1 MKNYL
6 SEQEARRAILDVGKR
21 IYDRGYVAAN
31 DGNISC
37 KISDTTIL
45 VTPTGVFPKG
55 LLWSRISLVKMDLG
69 GTILDGG
76 KPSSEV
82 KMHLRAYQENPD
94 ITGVVHAHPA
104 AATSFSVMGMEMK
117 KPVVAEAVLVTGNIL
132 IAPYAKPGTYD
143 VPDSIAP
150 FINRYNAVLL
160 ANHGALSW
168 ERTFTRPFTAWKP
181 WNTRRVSCFAPLF
194 WPISPAVMSR
204 IYPGSSAGL
213 VQIRDEMVYSPGE
226 FRRIQRFRLR
236 SNFIAFIKY
245 GPDFPRSS
253 LACSIHARLFLFAD
267 PGVHLCQY
275 AAQPVHGNL
284 LIHVLAPGLG

>member
-6 SEQEARRAILDVGKR
+6 SEQEARRAILNVGKR

-45 VTPTGVFPKG
+45 VTPTGVSKG
-55 LLWSRISLVKMDLG
+55 FMEPDSLVKMDLDG
-69 GTILDGG
+69 AILDGG

-94 ITGVVHAHPA
+94 ITGVVH
-104 AATSFSVMGMEMK
+104 
-117 KPVVAEAVLVTGNIL
+117 EAVLVTGNIL

-150 FINRYNAVLL
+150 FISRYNAVLL

-168 ERTFTRPFTAWKP
+168 GKDLYQALYRMEALEHQAGILFRTLILAHITGRDVPYLSGEA
-181 WNTRRVSCFAPLF
+181 L
-194 WPISPAVMSR
+194 
-204 IYPGSSAGL
+204 AGL
-213 VQIRDEMVYSPGE
+213 VQIRDEMGILTGGIPE
-226 FRRIQRFRLR
+226 
-236 SNFIAFIKY
+236 N
-245 GPDFPRSS
+245 
-253 LACSIHARLFLFAD
+253 
-267 PGVHLCQY
+267 
-275 AAQPVHGNL
+275 
-284 LIHVLAPGLG
+284 

>member
-6 SEQEARRAILDVGKR
+6 SEQEARRAILNVGKR

-45 VTPTGVFPKG
+45 VTPTGVSKG
-55 LLWSRISLVKMDLG
+55 FMEPDSLVKMDLDG
-69 GTILDGG
+69 AILDGG

-104 AATSFSVMGMEMK
+104 SATSFSVMGMEMK

-160 ANHGALSW
+160 ANHGASM
-168 ERTFTRPFTAWKP
+168 R
-181 WNTRRVSCFAPLF
+181 
-194 WPISPAVMSR
+194 
-204 IYPGSSAGL
+204 
-213 VQIRDEMVYSPGE
+213 
-226 FRRIQRFRLR
+226 
-236 SNFIAFIKY
+236 
-245 GPDFPRSS
+245 
-253 LACSIHARLFLFAD
+253 
-267 PGVHLCQY
+267 
-275 AAQPVHGNL
+275 
-284 LIHVLAPGLG
+284 